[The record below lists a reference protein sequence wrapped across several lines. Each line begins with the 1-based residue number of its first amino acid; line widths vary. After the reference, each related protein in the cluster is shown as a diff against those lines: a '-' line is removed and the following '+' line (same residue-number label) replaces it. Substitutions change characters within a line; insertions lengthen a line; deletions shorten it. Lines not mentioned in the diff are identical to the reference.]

1 MLITLLHVLFHC
13 TAALPQLKI
22 AFSLHYYDDCSK
34 GTATKSSFILWHNQ
48 IHFESPLFLSV
59 SVQCTLVTLRAEY
72 LIFFC
77 FQFSELF
84 LSLPLSSSLQ
94 SHLHVSISQANNA
107 TIKPVN
113 DVKTILYHHQH
124 HHHLIKV
131 SPLPLY
137 TIKTFLHTQWKTRPI
152 FSFNSVV
159 VTFVGYCPH
168 LISPLPH
175 ALVHGMIIS
184 YCTRC
189 RRRRLKFNSNS
200 TSCIQHALTVFSIE
214 SLEFS
219 NLSPQISSNSHTR
232 HESQLTN

>member
-22 AFSLHYYDDCSK
+22 AFSLHYYDDCTK

-124 HHHLIKV
+124 HHLIKV
-131 SPLPLY
+131 SPSPSLHNQNFSRY
-137 TIKTFLHTQWKTRPI
+137 TIENASNILLQLCGGHLRWILSTFNINILTLENRH
-152 FSFNSVV
+152 
-159 VTFVGYCPH
+159 
-168 LISPLPH
+168 SP
-175 ALVHGMIIS
+175 M
-184 YCTRC
+184 
-189 RRRRLKFNSNS
+189 
-200 TSCIQHALTVFSIE
+200 
-214 SLEFS
+214 SLYMV
-219 NLSPQISSNSHTR
+219 
-232 HESQLTN
+232 